1 MVRFFEDRG
10 GQGGAIRLLVG
21 ITLAGGDE
29 AVRVATVEDT
39 QHYARAYSEYR
50 DGFPPAPAVPCA
62 KIGSRTTDLG
72 GEESSETV
80 DTAVRRIR
88 PPH

>member
-29 AVRVATVEDT
+29 AVRAEERPY
-39 QHYARAYSEYR
+39 H
-50 DGFPPAPAVPCA
+50 
-62 KIGSRTTDLG
+62 LG
-72 GEESSETV
+72 
-80 DTAVRRIR
+80 
-88 PPH
+88 

>member
-29 AVRVATVEDT
+29 AVRVATVADT

-50 DGFPPAPAVPCA
+50 DGFPPAPAEEVRPYH
-62 KIGSRTTDLG
+62 LG
-72 GEESSETV
+72 
-80 DTAVRRIR
+80 
-88 PPH
+88 

>member
-21 ITLAGGDE
+21 ITLVGGDE

-50 DGFPPAPAVPCA
+50 DGFPPAPAEDPQA
-62 KIGSRTTDLG
+62 T
-72 GEESSETV
+72 EESTPGPAAEESAPAT
-80 DTAVRRIR
+80 DA
-88 PPH
+88 